1 MHARGEDRYRSTIGV
16 VSRVG
21 DELIVKRC
29 RRPLGDVVGIERLEN
44 FLLAV
49 IERSFPDEKPEP
61 AGGEKV
67 AMRSIHATLSTG
79 TTLIQATISILRN
92 PGRLI

>member
-29 RRPLGDVVGIERLEN
+29 RRPLVDIVGIERLEN
-44 FLLAV
+44 FLFAV
-49 IERSFPDEKPEP
+49 VERSIPDEKPEA

-67 AMRSIHATLSTG
+67 AMRSIMPLCR
-79 TTLIQATISILRN
+79 QALH
-92 PGRLI
+92 